1 MRIVHWLYV
10 LSVVLFV
17 FGIGFIVAGART
29 LRRAAP
35 VEPPVTT
42 PVASVLQIMNGITQP
57 SATAIYN
64 AVGTVV
70 DATGFKEVAP
80 QTDEEWAA
88 VADSAAALVE
98 SGNLLLIGSRAVDNG
113 DWLTMTRA
121 MMDVGQR
128 VLAAAEAKDKDG
140 VLTIGSD
147 LNPTCDNC
155 HAKYQRQ

>member
-29 LRRAAP
+29 LQRAAP
-35 VEPPVTT
+35 VEPPVTA
-42 PVASVLQIMNGITQP
+42 PVASVLQIMNGITDP
-57 SATAIYN
+57 AATAIYN
-64 AVGTVV
+64 SVGGVV

-80 QTDEEWAA
+80 QTDEEWRA

-128 VLAAAEAKDKDG
+128 ILAAAEAKDKDG
-140 VLTIGSD
+140 VLTTGSE